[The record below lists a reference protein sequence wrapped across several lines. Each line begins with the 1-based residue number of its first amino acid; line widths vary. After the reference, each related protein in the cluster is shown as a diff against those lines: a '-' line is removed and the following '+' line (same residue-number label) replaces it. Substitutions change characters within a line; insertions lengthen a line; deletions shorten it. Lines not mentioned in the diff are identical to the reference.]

1 MIIGYARVSTEDQKL
16 NLQVQALEQAGC
28 DMICEDLGQTGS
40 HFGRTGLQN
49 ALSELNPG
57 DTLVVWRLD
66 RLGRSLSGL
75 VKLVDELGHRQVHF
89 QSVMEKIDT
98 TSPGGRF
105 MFHLMAALAEF
116 ERSIISERT
125 RAGMAAAKAD
135 GRQLGRPAVLT
146 PEQVHVAKKEIE
158 RGRASRKRI
167 ARELK
172 VSPRTLQRHINKLTP
187 HNPG

>member
-75 VKLVDELGHRQVHF
+75 VKLV
-89 QSVMEKIDT
+89 SVMEKIDT

-167 ARELK
+167 ARDLK
-172 VSPRTLQRHINKLTP
+172 VSPRTLQRHINRLTP